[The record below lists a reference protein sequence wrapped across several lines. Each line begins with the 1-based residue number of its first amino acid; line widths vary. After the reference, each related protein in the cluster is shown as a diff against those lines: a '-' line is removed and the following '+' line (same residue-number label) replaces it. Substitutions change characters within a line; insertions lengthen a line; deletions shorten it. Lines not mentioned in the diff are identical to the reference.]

1 VTYLQAVVIAL
12 IQGVTELFPVSS
24 LGHSV
29 LVPAW
34 IGGSWQTLVTQSS
47 EQSSDSSFYLAY
59 IVALHCATALAL
71 MWFFRADWVRLI
83 RGFFRSLPASVR
95 LTLQDRRLRLAVADK
110 DERLAW
116 MIIFATIPVGLT
128 GVVLEHTFR
137 VVFAKPTAAAVLLF
151 INGLILLGAE
161 ALRRSAI
168 RRKRAG
174 AAATT
179 PGRPAQAFAS
189 ASAARATAD
198 GAPWEAAASGYP
210 GYGRSAGPGYG
221 RPADPGYGGPAD
233 PRYGRSADPG
243 YGRSADPGYGRSADP
258 GYGRSADPGYGR
270 SADPG
275 YGRPADPRYGPPED
289 PGYGRPEDP
298 GYGRPADPRYGRPA
312 DPRYGGPADPGYG
325 RSADPRYRRSADPRY
340 GRPADPGYGRSADPR
355 YDRPADPGYGRP
367 ADPRYSLR
375 ANPGYEGQ
383 PDRADTGR
391 LASHRKSS
399 GGRATDDVDAAE
411 RSDARLARL
420 SYKDGILIGATQILA
435 LLAGISR
442 SGITMAGGLWR
453 GLDHE
458 DAARFAFL
466 LATPVILAA
475 GVLKV
480 PSLLGPAG
488 AHIHGQ
494 VVLGVIVCGISAYLS
509 VRFLVRWF
517 QTRTLTP
524 FAIYCLVFGALSVLR
539 FL

>member
-1 VTYLQAVVIAL
+1 MTYLQAFVIAL
-12 IQGVTELFPVSS
+12 VQGVTELFPVSS

-34 IGGSWQTLVTQSS
+34 FGGSWQTLVTQSS
-47 EQSSDSSFYLAY
+47 EQSSESSFYLAY

-71 MWFFRADWVRLI
+71 MWFFRADWIRII

-95 LTLQDRRLRLAVADK
+95 LSLGERRLRLAVADK

-116 MIIFATIPVGLT
+116 MIIFATIPVGLA
-128 GVVLEHTFR
+128 GVALEHTFR
-137 VVFAKPTAAAVLLF
+137 VLLAKPAAAAVLLF
-151 INGLILLGAE
+151 VNGLILLAAE
-161 ALRRSAI
+161 AMRRSAV
-168 RRKRAG
+168 RRRRAG
-174 AAATT
+174 VQTAA
-179 PGRPAQAFAS
+179 GRPAQAFS
-189 ASAARATAD
+189 AVPRTAAPAA
-198 GAPWEAAASGYP
+198 AAASGQAAAPGQAAVSGQAAASGQAAGSGYSARSGS
-210 GYGRSAGPGYG
+210 GYGSLSATPIG
-221 RPADPGYGGPAD
+221 RPASHGKPA
-233 PRYGRSADPG
+233 
-243 YGRSADPGYGRSADP
+243 
-258 GYGRSADPGYGR
+258 
-270 SADPG
+270 
-275 YGRPADPRYGPPED
+275 
-289 PGYGRPEDP
+289 
-298 GYGRPADPRYGRPA
+298 
-312 DPRYGGPADPGYG
+312 
-325 RSADPRYRRSADPRY
+325 
-340 GRPADPGYGRSADPR
+340 
-355 YDRPADPGYGRP
+355 
-367 ADPRYSLR
+367 
-375 ANPGYEGQ
+375 
-383 PDRADTGR
+383 
-391 LASHRKSS
+391 
-399 GGRATDDVDAAE
+399 GGREAADIDAAE

-420 SYKDGILIGATQILA
+420 SYANATLIGATQILA

-494 VVLGVIVCGISAYLS
+494 VIVGVIVCAIAAYLS

-524 FAIYCLVFGALSVLR
+524 FAIYCLAFGALSILR

>member
-12 IQGVTELFPVSS
+12 IQGVTELFPISS

-47 EQSSDSSFYLAY
+47 QQNSDSSFYLAY

-71 MWFFRADWVRLI
+71 MWFFRADWIRII

-95 LTLQDRRLRLAVADK
+95 LTLQDRRLRLDVEDK

-116 MIIFATIPVGLT
+116 MIIFATIPVGLI

-137 VVFAKPTAAAVLLF
+137 VLFANPSAAAVLLF

-168 RRKRAG
+168 RRKQAG
-174 AAATT
+174 AAATA
-179 PGRPAQAFAS
+179 GRPAQAFAS
-189 ASAARATAD
+189 ASARGATVGGSARGT
-198 GAPWEAAASGYP
+198 AASGYP
-210 GYGRSAGPGYG
+210 QTPGYGAPGGSGYGRSAGPGYG
-221 RPADPGYGGPAD
+221 RPADPRYSLHAD
-233 PRYGRSADPG
+233 PRYGP
-243 YGRSADPGYGRSADP
+243 
-258 GYGRSADPGYGR
+258 
-270 SADPG
+270 
-275 YGRPADPRYGPPED
+275 PADPRYGPPAD
-289 PGYGRPEDP
+289 PRYGPPADP
-298 GYGRPADPRYGRPA
+298 RYGRPADPRYGRPA
-312 DPRYGGPADPGYG
+312 DPRYGRP
-325 RSADPRYRRSADPRY
+325 ADPRY
-340 GRPADPGYGRSADPR
+340 GRPADPRYGPPADPRYGPPADPRYGRPASPGYGRSAGPGYGRSADP
-355 YDRPADPGYGRP
+355 GYGRHP
-367 ADPRYSLR
+367 DQA
-375 ANPGYEGQ
+375 GQ
-383 PDRADTGR
+383 GR
-391 LASHRKSS
+391 PASHRRSS
-399 GGRATDDVDAAE
+399 GGRDVADADAAE

-420 SYKDGILIGATQILA
+420 SYANAIFIGSMQILA

-494 VVLGVIVCGISAYLS
+494 VVLGVIVCAIAAYLS

-524 FAIYCLVFGALSVLR
+524 FAIYCLVFGALSILR
-539 FL
+539 FI